1 MNNHINDSNRITSK
15 EHIEG
20 WINEILEKYK
30 QKLGTFT
37 PPICEKTLCKVVEEL
52 KGINITIEPDKK
64 ASVFDEGLLLP
75 IRGGFIII
83 YGTRNMNQ
91 MKFHKVKIRETI
103 CHELVHILFYDCTS
117 LIPQLQI
124 ISDESLC
131 HDIARQLLLP
141 APIVEKEF
149 KEKIKIYPTDLI
161 QVIKELSRHFQVA
174 IMLMVRRLTEDLS
187 LLKDTMVTFWKYKED
202 TDKQIPYEHDPKLSP
217 ELKRLLPKYW
227 RDRIHVEAWNEAVS
241 KIAIKGYSYYEFQSP
256 IHIEGKRRKKGKVK
270 SISFKIQCA
279 PLYDSSKNRQL
290 RLEGNIEP
298 VPQILSVKKF
308 DLNILENGK
317 WKK

>member
-1 MNNHINDSNRITSK
+1 MNNYINESNRIPNK
-15 EHIEG
+15 EHIQI
-20 WINEILEKYK
+20 WINEILDNYK
-30 QKLGTFT
+30 QTVRSLT
-37 PPICEKTLCKVVEEL
+37 PPICERTLCKVVEKL
-52 KGINITIEPDKK
+52 KGISITIEPDNK

-75 IRGGFIII
+75 MRGGFIIK
-83 YGTRNMNQ
+83 YGTLNKNQ
-91 MKFHKVKIRETI
+91 IKFHKVKTRETI
-103 CHELVHILFYDCTS
+103 CHELAHILFYDCTS

-149 KEKIKIYPTDLI
+149 KEKIKIYPTDLV

-187 LLKDTMVTFWKYKED
+187 LLKDSMVTFWEYKED
-202 TDKQIPYEHDPKLSP
+202 ADKQIPYEHDPKLSP

-227 RDRIHVEAWNEAVS
+227 RDRIHVEAWTEAIS
-241 KIAIKGYSYYEFQSP
+241 KVAINGCSFYESQTP
-256 IHIEGKRRKKGKVK
+256 IHIEGKSRRKGKVK

-279 PLYDSSKNRQL
+279 PLYDSSKYRQL
-290 RLEGNIEP
+290 RLEGSIEP
-298 VPQILSVKKF
+298 VQQILSIERF

-317 WKK
+317 